1 MSFCFLGHEFG
12 IVDVLER
19 AGWHV
24 CVTMCVLG
32 GVGGTLKCVCC
43 VYGRVWAEKT

>member
-1 MSFCFLGHEFG
+1 MSFCFLGHEFD

-32 GVGGTLKCVCC
+32 GGGVL
-43 VYGRVWAEKT
+43 